1 MKSWHE
7 GSLSLGAQL
16 VVVARQARTLAQ
28 QRGGAPANGH
38 SPRLASLCPARVILM
53 ECRLCFSRLEV
64 EKPEADDLLKCIGT
78 ESIQLGRGK
87 IDLLKFLHAAPT
99 RCTDLVWG

>member
-7 GSLSLGAQL
+7 GSLSLGAQP

-28 QRGGAPANGH
+28 QRGGTPANGH

-53 ECRLCFSRLEV
+53 ECRLCFSRLEEITSV
-64 EKPEADDLLKCIGT
+64 GMLLRDAGPCHV
-78 ESIQLGRGK
+78 S
-87 IDLLKFLHAAPT
+87 LLIHIASFDSEEP
-99 RCTDLVWG
+99 RLV

>member
-28 QRGGAPANGH
+28 QRGGTPANGH

-53 ECRLCFSRLEV
+53 EC
-64 EKPEADDLLKCIGT
+64 IGT
-78 ESIQLGRGK
+78 ESIQLSGRGK
-87 IDLLKFLHAAPT
+87 IDLLKFLHAASR

>member
-1 MKSWHE
+1 LGHSSWLWRAKRARWR
-7 GSLSLGAQL
+7 SRGA
-16 VVVARQARTLAQ
+16 AHPRT
-28 QRGGAPANGH
+28 

-87 IDLLKFLHAAPT
+87 IDLLKFLHAASR

>member
-28 QRGGAPANGH
+28 QRGGTPANGH

-64 EKPEADDLLKCIGT
+64 EKPEADDLLKCIVT
-78 ESIQLGRGK
+78 SQTAR
-87 IDLLKFLHAAPT
+87 
-99 RCTDLVWG
+99 

>member
-7 GSLSLGAQL
+7 GPLSLGAQP

-28 QRGGAPANGH
+28 QRGGTPANGH

-64 EKPEADDLLKCIGT
+64 EKPEADDLLKCIVTSQKGN
-78 ESIQLGRGK
+78 GREPRASTTG
-87 IDLLKFLHAAPT
+87 
-99 RCTDLVWG
+99 